1 VVQIAQILIG
11 AFENTHADDPQSE
24 RTSKGERKRL
34 RLLNSLASSILPVA
48 TSSPLWDLPTDADF
62 GASSHEPSTGTEYLM
77 QTSTPVSAVAL
88 RGNAG
93 AMKLLLELV
102 ASFCTLLQ
110 TDAQTFLS
118 SILSPIVERASS
130 QNVPLV
136 QTAAMTALEQ
146 VSRACGFHDAP
157 ELICAHFG
165 HLMGSL
171 IGRLRIPGGRL
182 APGPHEVKAIITVSS
197 TVRTILATASRFES
211 SESIKTLDQAG
222 IASMVELLTLLIERF
237 DHLIARKVL
246 GEERLLELV
255 LVCNAT
261 FGYLLSSYGA
271 CTDAMY
277 SYRMEGRNASE
288 GQPWRGLLTQFHAD
302 SAKLDDV
309 SPREG
314 FAIASDRTS
323 TQTKNG
329 NPPNGMEATLDISSK
344 EIDFVSRLMSRCC
357 YFLSH
362 QSLRMRIASCDTLT
376 SGFRF
381 LAFVA
386 VGQRT
391 VSYVESV
398 SSSHCGGDVLN
409 FCSRVDRLRLLYYR
423 IPQKKTITQLY
434 RPQFFDRWVL
444 HGQPSKLAS

>member
-1 VVQIAQILIG
+1 VVYGSSTTIVFWLDRAVSSSLVVQIAQILIG
-11 AFENTHADDPQSE
+11 AFENSHADDPQSE
-24 RTSKGERKRL
+24 RASKKERKRL
-34 RLLNSLASSILPVA
+34 RLLNSLASSVLPVA
-48 TSSPLWDLPTDADF
+48 TSSPLWDLPTDAGF
-62 GASSHEPSTGTEYLM
+62 GASSHAPSTGTEYLI
-77 QTSTPVSAVAL
+77 AF

-118 SILSPIVERASS
+118 SVLSPIVERANS

-136 QTAAMTALEQ
+136 QTAAMAALEQ

-182 APGPHEVKAIITVSS
+182 SPGPHEVKAIITVSS
-197 TVRTILATASRFES
+197 TVRTILATASRFKS
-211 SESIKTLDQAG
+211 SEIYKTLDQAG

-237 DHLIARKVL
+237 DHLIARKLL

-277 SYRMEGRNASE
+277 SYRMEGRNSSE
-288 GQPWRGLLTQFHAD
+288 GQSWRGLLTQFHAE

-323 TQTKNG
+323 TKTKNG

-386 VGQRT
+386 VGQRI
-391 VSYVESV
+391 VSHVESA
-398 SSSHCGGDVLN
+398 STSHCRGDVLN
-409 FCSRVDRLRLLYYR
+409 FCSRIDRSWLL
-423 IPQKKTITQLY
+423 
-434 RPQFFDRWVL
+434 
-444 HGQPSKLAS
+444 